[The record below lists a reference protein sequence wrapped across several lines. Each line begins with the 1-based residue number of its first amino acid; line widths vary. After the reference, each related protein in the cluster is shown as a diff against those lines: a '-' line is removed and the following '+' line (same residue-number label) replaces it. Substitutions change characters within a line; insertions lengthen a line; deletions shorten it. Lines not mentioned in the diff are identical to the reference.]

1 MMNAAVK
8 PDDRGPVLLALA
20 RAVIASALGERA
32 EADASAP
39 WLREP
44 GASFVTLT
52 QRGDLRGCIGSL
64 EARRPL
70 LEDVSANARAA
81 AFRDPRFRPL
91 VVEELRHTRV
101 EVSLL
106 SPLEPFPARSEDEA
120 LARMTE
126 RVDGLMLEWRGKRA
140 TFLPQVWDQLPN
152 PRDFFAHLKLK
163 AGLAPDFWAEDLRLY
178 RYHVAKWS
186 EPETGPTV
194 S

>member
-1 MMNAAVK
+1 MNAAMK
-8 PDDRGPVLLALA
+8 LDDRGPVLLALA
-20 RAVIASALGERA
+20 RAAIADALGERGR
-32 EADASAP
+32 ADASAP

-52 QRGDLRGCIGSL
+52 QGGDLRGCIGSL

-70 LEDVSANARAA
+70 LEDVAANARAA

-91 VVEELRHTRV
+91 VVEELRRTRV

-106 SPLEPFPARSEDEA
+106 SPLEPFSARSEDEA
-120 LARMTE
+120 LARMTA
-126 RVDGLMLEWRGKRA
+126 RVDGLMLDWRGKRA
-140 TFLPQVWDQLPN
+140 TFLPQVWDQLPD

-163 AGLAPDFWAEDLRLY
+163 AGLASDFWAEDLRLY
-178 RYHVAKWS
+178 RYRVTKWS
-186 EPETGPTV
+186 EPETGPTA